1 MRIYQN
7 CPYFLLEK
15 MHAVIFGLM
24 LADRKNLEIY
34 LKVRDKFQA
43 SRCWMHRRNYIKL
56 YAYLKR
62 NASYEFNRNIAP
74 LLYKS
79 ILAEKNSLIK
89 QEFLRDFT
97 KT

>member
-15 MHAVIFGLM
+15 MNAVILGLM

-56 YAYLKR
+56 YSYLKR